1 MKRRGFH
8 TVLAR
13 IDLRLFR
20 ILALFILVGWGAIG
34 CTRGTIPIVP
44 GGALLPST
52 LTAAAGVTRTPI
64 YFFTPGPGYQF
75 PYAVFGIPEGSTLTL
90 RQVAGVSGGDLEE
103 LEFDHRGVTLTG
115 NATNL
120 GSSTWVEV
128 TGPTGTSGWVSAANL
143 TQDVPP
149 DAFCADPRVPP
160 LIESLRTSLAGGD
173 ALGLQGLVDPR
184 RGLTIRFDWWA
195 PEVVYAPSQLSELLT
210 SDQSRNWGTPP
221 SGGAI
226 QGPFKEIV
234 LPHLSKATQPD
245 VAAACNQ
252 TLTGPIL
259 REARW
264 PSEYTNLNYYALYN
278 PTDSAE
284 SEYAWSTWLVGVEY
298 VDNQPYISHLVQL
311 RAGI

>member
-1 MKRRGFH
+1 MP
-8 TVLAR
+8 AR
-13 IDLRLFR
+13 LDLRLFR
-20 ILALFILVGWGAIG
+20 ILTALVLVGWGATS

-75 PYAVFGIPEGSTLTL
+75 PHAVFGVPEGSTLTV
-90 RQVAGVSGGDLEE
+90 RQVAGVSGGDLGE
-103 LEFDHRGVTLTG
+103 LEFDRRGVSLTG

-120 GSSTWVEV
+120 GSSTWVEII
-128 TGPTGTSGWVSAANL
+128 GPTGASGWVSAANL
-143 TQDVPP
+143 TQDVPG

-160 LIESLRTSLAGGD
+160 LIDALRASVTEGD
-173 ALGLQGLVDPR
+173 ALGLQALVDPR
-184 RGLTIRFDWWA
+184 RGLTVRFDWWD
-195 PEVVYAPSQLSELLT
+195 PEVVYTVGQLPELLT
-210 SDQSRNWGTPP
+210 GDESREWGSQP
-221 SGGAI
+221 SGRAI
-226 QGPFKEIV
+226 QGSFKEIV
-234 LPHLSKATQPD
+234 LPHLRDATQAD
-245 VAAACNQ
+245 VATACNQ
-252 TLTGPIL
+252 TLTGPVL

-278 PTDSAE
+278 PADSAE
-284 SEYAWSTWLVGVEY
+284 GEYAWSTWLVGIEY